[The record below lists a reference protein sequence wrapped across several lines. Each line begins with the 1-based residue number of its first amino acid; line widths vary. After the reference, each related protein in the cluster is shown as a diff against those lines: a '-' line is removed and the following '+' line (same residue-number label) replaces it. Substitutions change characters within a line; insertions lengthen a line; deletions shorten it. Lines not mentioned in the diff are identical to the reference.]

1 MIDLFNTGGPLF
13 MGTLTLIFAAVIAA
27 FVFSFLQIRKGGA
40 PGVSIVKEIGLFGLI
55 IGILGQSIGLYT
67 AFSIIE
73 EAGMISPEILIS
85 GLKVS
90 SVTTIYGLIIAVSA
104 YLLYFALRRIEA
116 QNAER

>member
-1 MIDLFNTGGPLF
+1 
-13 MGTLTLIFAAVIAA
+13 
-27 FVFSFLQIRKGGA
+27 
-40 PGVSIVKEIGLFGLI
+40 
-55 IGILGQSIGLYT
+55 
-67 AFSIIE
+67 
-73 EAGMISPEILIS
+73 MISPEILIS